1 MPPGAPRWQ
10 LVINHRRPVRRG
22 PPSITKRKISFDTAS
37 RPAVGRNPFS
47 VRPPVAEAFRPADD
61 SRGRRE
67 DDDSTCQQAIVV
79 ALSQETLLSRV
90 PRWRGGRY
98 PMRNPQVGQ
107 VRLSFNSQSP
117 VEFRGHTAQAI
128 TGTAWCH
135 ALTGTQLLKRLASIG
150 VVTM

>member
-1 MPPGAPRWQ
+1 MTSKLPFGKEAAAQAAEESRG
-10 LVINHRRPVRRG
+10 VRSMTLTRDAA
-22 PPSITKRKISFDTAS
+22 RLAS
-37 RPAVGRNPFS
+37 VAVGDN
-47 VRPPVAEAFRPADD
+47 PADD